1 MSALSGER
9 RTVAGP
15 RRPPRIAFLGVGWI
29 GTGRM
34 RALLASGRAH
44 CCGVADVDS
53 EAAQRAAAASGVIAY
68 GSLEELLDLS
78 PDGIVIATPSALHAR
93 QAISALKR
101 GIAVFCQKP
110 LARDAAETR
119 LVLEAAREAD
129 RLVDVDLSYR
139 HTAAVAALLDVLR
152 SGRIG
157 KVYAVEL
164 VFHNAYGP
172 DKPWFTRRSLSGGGC
187 LLDLGTHLLDLALW
201 LSDTDVP
208 EVQAATLL
216 HRGEPVSAFG
226 DDVEDFAIAQ
236 LRCGTGVWMRL
247 ACSWFQPAGGDCA
260 LECTFYGTRAA
271 VSMRN
276 IDGSFYDFTAEGRQG
291 TSVQTLTSPP
301 DDWGGRAITAWA
313 QRLAHDPRYD
323 SGKGQELARLADSVD
338 AIYARGRRC
347 DSGGG
352 R

>member
-1 MSALSGER
+1 VSALSRER
-9 RTVAGP
+9 RKFAGSG
-15 RRPPRIAFLGVGWI
+15 RQPRIAFLGMGWI

-34 RALLASGRAH
+34 RALLATGWAH
-44 CCGVADVDS
+44 CCGVADLDP
-53 EAAQRAAAASGVIAY
+53 EAAERGASVANASAY
-68 GSLEELLDLS
+68 GSLDELLDLA
-78 PDGIVIATPSALHAR
+78 PDGIVIATPSALHAE
-93 QAISALKR
+93 QAINALER

-129 RLVDVDLSYR
+129 RLLDVDLSYR
-139 HTAAVAALLDVLR
+139 HTAAATALRDVVR

-201 LSDTDVP
+201 LTSPGVP
-208 EVQAATLL
+208 EAQAATLL
-216 HRGEPVSAFG
+216 HRGEPISDLP

-236 LRCGTGVWMRL
+236 LRTGSGVWIRL
-247 ACSWFQPAGGDCA
+247 ACSWFQPAGRDCA
-260 LECTFYGTRAA
+260 LECTFYGKRAA
-271 VSMRN
+271 VAMRN
-276 IDGSFYDFTAEGRQG
+276 LDGSFYDFTTELRERTA
-291 TSVQTLTSPP
+291 VQTLTAPP
-301 DDWGGRAITAWA
+301 DDWGGRGITAWA
-313 QRLAHDPRYD
+313 QRLASNPRHDSAR
-323 SGKGQELARLADSVD
+323 GHELERLAETID
-338 AIYARGRRC
+338 AIYARGWHRGR
-347 DSGGG
+347 GGS